1 MVLTLPQRKARR
13 PVIDRGS
20 AFAILTAACFGGGAP
35 LAKVFVGSANVWLT
49 AGILHFGSGL
59 GLLAMMA
66 ARFLPMRRRS
76 QAAAYPPLG
85 RAEMPAML
93 VSILVS
99 GCLGPALLMIGL
111 AMTHASTVALLLNLE
126 GLATMAI
133 AWLAFRDRFEGRL
146 LVGAAFILAG
156 TALLTWRGDAGGG
169 SMIDWG
175 AVPVIAACIAWGVG
189 NNYTRQLIAADPVQV
204 TAIKGLTAGGINI
217 ALAMAFG
224 AALPGAA
231 IMAGM
236 GVVGFVT
243 YGLSFVFLI
252 LALRD
257 ISTARAGAYLSV
269 GPFFGALL
277 AVAVFGE
284 PLTPN
289 LLIGGVLMAVGVWLC
304 RVRRGAAEAGT
315 PADLVAAEAEAAEPR
330 G

>member
-1 MVLTLPQRKARR
+1 MVPTALQRKTRR
-13 PVIDRGS
+13 PAIDRGT
-20 AFAILTAACFGGGAP
+20 AFAVLTAACFGGGAP
-35 LAKVFVGSANVWLT
+35 LAKVFVGSADVWLT
-49 AGILHFGSGL
+49 AGVLHFGSGL

-66 ARFLPMRRRS
+66 ARFLPIRRRS
-76 QAAAYPPLG
+76 PATAYPPLG
-85 RAEMPAML
+85 RAEAPAML

-99 GCLGPALLMIGL
+99 GCLGPALLMVGL

-146 LVGAAFILAG
+146 LVGAFFILAG
-156 TALLTWRGDAGGG
+156 TALLTWRGASGGG
-169 SMIDWG
+169 SVIDWG
-175 AVPVIAACIAWGVG
+175 TVPVIAACIAWGVG
-189 NNYTRQLIAADPVQV
+189 NNYTRRLVASDPVQV

-217 ALAMAFG
+217 ALSLAFG
-224 AALPGAA
+224 ATLPGLGV
-231 IMAGM
+231 MTGM

-277 AVAVFGE
+277 AVAAFGE

-289 LLIGGVLMAVGVWLC
+289 LLVGGVLMAIGVWLC
-304 RVRRGAAEAGT
+304 RVRQGVGGAET
-315 PADLVAAEAEAAEPR
+315 PPNLIAAEAEAAEPR
-330 G
+330 R